1 MNSMNITGVAQGLNI
16 DNISAVQG
24 EVSAAS
30 FSEAISRAA
39 ENNDSSAIR
48 AAAKQM
54 ESLFIYQMFQAMRRT
69 VPESEGFF
77 ERSNAERIF
86 TEMLDEE
93 KANIMAK
100 AGGIGIADAIYRELT
115 R

>member
-1 MNSMNITGVAQGLNI
+1 MNVNTITPNLDIA
-16 DNISAVQG
+16 NISISREEAQT
-24 EVSAAS
+24 AD
-30 FSEAISRAA
+30 FEAILERASKSGDTS
-39 ENNDSSAIR
+39 EIR
-48 AAAKQM
+48 EAAVQM

-69 VPESEGFF
+69 VPEPQGFF

-93 KANIMAK
+93 KANIMAS